1 ILIKSGHT
9 EAARKAASSH
19 TGAITGADEV
29 FEAAFRRC
37 GILRVANIG
46 ELFDMAEVLGKQ
58 PRPRGPRLAIVTNAG
73 GGGVLAT
80 DALLA
85 NGGQLAPLS
94 PQTQATQNPLLAQAR
109 NHKKPVDTLCHC
121 GPGMYVQWVETSTA
135 E

>member
-1 ILIKSGHT
+1 GSFPTAAGEGALRKPIIVIKPGQS

-19 TGAITGADEV
+19 TGAMTGADEV
-29 FEAAFRRC
+29 FEAAFRRA

-73 GGGVLAT
+73 GAGGLAT

-85 NGGQLAPLS
+85 Q
-94 PQTQATQNPLLAQAR
+94 
-109 NHKKPVDTLCHC
+109 C
-121 GPGMYVQWVETSTA
+121 GPRSP
-135 E
+135 